1 MTLCGFIKGKGQSFC
16 HSVCKNREERRGSN
30 RTPGKLQPKWGVKLR
45 ALGCWGNSSKAG
57 KQKTERHPDFEPM
70 VYSTLKLD
78 VEKGAGI
85 RSEILCSRVL
95 SFTIHLFGVF
105 TNDTHLLPGSWW
117 SPQLFLTSDNDGEI
131 AIQHPIER

>member
-1 MTLCGFIKGKGQSFC
+1 MGSEAQGTGMLGKF
-16 HSVCKNREERRGSN
+16 
-30 RTPGKLQPKWGVKLR
+30 LQ
-45 ALGCWGNSSKAG
+45 AG
-57 KQKTERHPDFEPM
+57 KQKTERHPDFKPM

-105 TNDTHLLPGSWW
+105 TNDKHLLPGSWW